1 MMPGVASA
9 PQWEAEE
16 LFVSKFMDPG
26 MEAPD
31 AAKLPRLKVGKYFLC
46 LLSLPVQREHLGL

>member
-1 MMPGVASA
+1 MIPGVASA

-16 LFVSKFMDPG
+16 HFVSKFMGPG